1 MVLCPRGKF
10 VMWELLFAG
19 GDSTDE
25 LARRVSLR
33 VNFNPLYQLQ
43 HRAAAAASP
52 PSESLPSTAA
62 TPSPQTGDGGD
73 ANVPA
78 DPPVIRKASRLRR
91 LSRALRMAGN
101 RLSVRRLLPSTSP
114 SRTEPTSE
122 SSSFPSAR
130 QRGSGSGGGSG
141 IGGGQLSQT
150 LSVYR
155 RTTVGGGG
163 GVPLANAGT
172 RMSFRQGVVG
182 PGSVGLSLPRGTA
195 PTSSGQSSVGVVSG
209 GLAVSHVN
217 SSQVGSGYGGGGG
230 ANDGHAP
237 SVSSAVRVGFR
248 PRLHAEGGD
257 APTARRRTL
266 RLTSSKSVSHLS

>member
-1 MVLCPRGKF
+1 MRTPV
-10 VMWELLFAG
+10 AG
-19 GDSTDE
+19 GDSSDE

-172 RMSFRQGVVG
+172 RMSFRQGVAG

-195 PTSSGQSSVGVVSG
+195 PMPTPVVSG

-230 ANDGHAP
+230 ANDGHVP

-248 PRLHAEGGD
+248 PRLHAEAGD
-257 APTARRRTL
+257 TPTARRRTL